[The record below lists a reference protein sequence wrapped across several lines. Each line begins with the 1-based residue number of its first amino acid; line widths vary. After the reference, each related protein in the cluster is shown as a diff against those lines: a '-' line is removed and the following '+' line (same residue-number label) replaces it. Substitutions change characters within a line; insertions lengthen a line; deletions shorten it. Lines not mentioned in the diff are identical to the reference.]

1 MKKQLI
7 VIAIAILIVVTGLS
21 GCTDEDDKKDQGIID
36 NYKNLIGTWT
46 ADAGSFTAG
55 DSIRF
60 NDDGTCDFFWSHSSG
75 TIFNGTWTIKNL
87 LPNNPTLIISI
98 EEQTYNY
105 TYSFGEG
112 FNILLL
118 KLKDASSGILYY
130 RQ

>member
-1 MKKQLI
+1 MKNQILII
-7 VIAIAILIVVTGLS
+7 VIVILLFIVGLS
-21 GCTDEDDKKDQGIID
+21 GCTNEEDKKDQDMIND
-36 NYKNLIGTWT
+36 YKNLIGTWT

-60 NDDGTCDFFWSHSSG
+60 KNDGTCDFFWSHSSG
-75 TIFNGTWTIKNL
+75 VIFNGTWTIKNL
-87 LPNNPTLIISI
+87 LADNPTLIITM

-112 FNILLL
+112 FNILGL
-118 KLKDASSGILYY
+118 KLEGASSVMIYY